1 MHSTILL
8 EDCDGISVYC
18 SEWFL
23 SPISMKSLIFATP
36 TPYFSVCVSLYFFS
50 LIVIFPVFQFFVCF
64 SLLPCYAPFFVKHKR
79 VHSNRNRLFHANIN
93 PFEIDTAA
101 SLLQNIKWNLF
112 RSLVLTF
119 NLLQVKCAVYVRT
132 FYIPIQFWGFY
143 FIVWVYR
150 CTDVQCAINSK
161 TFRSLL
167 ANALVYSI
175 SAIFKVLDEGPLCN
189 LPKPKY

>member
-18 SEWFL
+18 SEPCICPL
-23 SPISMKSLIFATP
+23 SYEEPHFRYP
-36 TPYFSVCVSLYFFS
+36 HHFCQYFCCLSVFCLFFS
-50 LIVIFPVFQFFVCF
+50 SPFLRTLFSKAYIV
-64 SLLPCYAPFFVKHKR
+64 L
-79 VHSNRNRLFHANIN
+79 VHGNSNRLFHANIN

-112 RSLVLTF
+112 RSLVLSFT
-119 NLLQVKCAVYVRT
+119 LLVYSVRYMCVH
-132 FYIPIQFWGFY
+132 FIFQSNFGVFY

-161 TFRSLL
+161 TFRFLI
-167 ANALVYSI
+167 ANAHYIGFIQSI
-175 SAIFKVLDEGPLCN
+175 RRRPSVQFTKTKILNNIKQFQ
-189 LPKPKY
+189 